1 MTKKKMMV
9 IVANY
14 ADLRE
19 SYGLL
24 GPQSAAT
31 IIQEHT
37 DYECIVLAV
46 GHDFDKAI
54 LTSHISTLAGK
65 DRPVIGFSNIGGRP
79 DFWDIAHD
87 LKAHGAITI
96 LGGPQADVDFR
107 GEVDWRKHRN
117 RFSGVKDSFSLAL
130 HGPAEQ
136 LIPVLTSLSENELH
150 KAKGVH
156 CFDGGTYRSNT
167 SEKWSGRYLRR
178 VNWQNLFR
186 LGPEGIES
194 VTINDA
200 QVVQQ
205 LGCPYAA
212 KSAAV
217 GIDYPTTLHDTPF
230 LKQGK
235 ISFVLN
241 GCSFCDV
248 ARDKGFAGTLS
259 LETVVAQ
266 IHNLPENQE
275 RRKIPFELVNEFPFP
290 LLPQL
295 LRTTAECGIS
305 ISQINLV
312 TRADWLIREKE
323 RFRTALS
330 LARAMGVRILL
341 SSVGFESFSDVVLG
355 NLNKGYSVD
364 TNLSAVTII
373 RQLKEE
379 FRENFFYR
387 TAEGAVHGFIHP
399 TPWDSADTDRE
410 IKRTVSIYSLD
421 RDILPPRSTPLI
433 IHHACGLGTWIR
445 ELERRE
451 RIELNRRGSIIEWW

>member
-1 MTKKKMMV
+1 MMV

-24 GPQSAAT
+24 GPQLAAT

-46 GHDFDKAI
+46 GHDFDKAN
-54 LTSHISTLAGK
+54 LKSHISTLAGN

-87 LKAHGAITI
+87 LKAEGAITI

-107 GEVDWRKHRN
+107 GEVNRQKHRN
-117 RFSGVKDSFSLAL
+117 RFSGVKDSFSFAL

-136 LIPVLTSLSENELH
+136 LIPVLTSRSENELC
-150 KAKGVH
+150 KASGVH
-156 CFDGGTYRSNT
+156 CFRDGTYRSNT
-167 SEKWSGRYLRR
+167 SEKWSDEFLKK

-186 LGPEGIES
+186 LDPEGIAS
-194 VTINDA
+194 VIINDA

-212 KSAAV
+212 KRATV
-217 GIDYPTTLHDTPF
+217 VIDYPTTLHDTPF
-230 LKQGK
+230 LKEGK
-235 ISFVLN
+235 ISLTVS

-259 LETVVAQ
+259 LETVAAQ
-266 IHNLPENQE
+266 IRNLPENQE

-295 LRTTAECGIS
+295 LRTAAERGIS

-323 RFRTALS
+323 RFRGALN

-341 SSVGFESFSDVVLG
+341 SSVGFESFSNVVLG
-355 NLNKGYSVD
+355 NLNKGYSAD
-364 TNLSAVTII
+364 TNLSAVTIM

-379 FRENFFYR
+379 FRENLFYK

-399 TPWDSADTDRE
+399 TPRDSAYTDRE

-421 RDILPPRSTPLI
+421 RDILPPKSTPLI

-451 RIELNRRGSIIEWW
+451 RIELKRRGSIIEWW

>member
-1 MTKKKMMV
+1 M
-9 IVANY
+9 
-14 ADLRE
+14 
-19 SYGLL
+19 
-24 GPQSAAT
+24 
-31 IIQEHT
+31 
-37 DYECIVLAV
+37 
-46 GHDFDKAI
+46 
-54 LTSHISTLAGK
+54 
-65 DRPVIGFSNIGGRP
+65 
-79 DFWDIAHD
+79 
-87 LKAHGAITI
+87 
-96 LGGPQADVDFR
+96 
-107 GEVDWRKHRN
+107 
-117 RFSGVKDSFSLAL
+117 
-130 HGPAEQ
+130 
-136 LIPVLTSLSENELH
+136 
-150 KAKGVH
+150 
-156 CFDGGTYRSNT
+156 
-167 SEKWSGRYLRR
+167 
-178 VNWQNLFR
+178 NWQNLFR

-217 GIDYPTTLHDTPF
+217 SIDYPTTLHDTPF
-230 LKQGK
+230 LKQGE
-235 ISFVLN
+235 ISLTAS

-266 IHNLPENQE
+266 IRNLPENQE

-305 ISQINLV
+305 ISQIYMV

-323 RFRTALS
+323 RFRSALN

-341 SSVGFESFSDVVLG
+341 SSVGFESFSNVVLG

-364 TNLSAVTII
+364 TNLSAVTIM

-379 FRENFFYR
+379 FRENFFYK

-451 RIELNRRGSIIEWW
+451 RIELKRRGSIIEWW